1 MDKDA
6 NVKIVTHKDL
16 KVWQKSMDLVVT
28 IYQVSSNFPSGEKY
42 GLTSQMRRSA
52 VSIPSNISEGAARN
66 STKEYIRFLYIALGS
81 LSELETQLMIANR
94 LEQLNNR
101 LDEEITELRKMLIA
115 LIKKLEQKI

>member
-28 IYQVSSNFPSGEKY
+28 IYQVSSNFPSEEKY

-66 STKEYIRFLYIALGS
+66 STKEYI
-81 LSELETQLMIANR
+81 
-94 LEQLNNR
+94 
-101 LDEEITELRKMLIA
+101 
-115 LIKKLEQKI
+115 

>member
-1 MDKDA
+1 MDKDV
-6 NVKIVTHKDL
+6 NLKIVTHKDL

-28 IYQVSSNFPSGEKY
+28 IYQVSSNFPSEEKY
-42 GLTSQMRRSA
+42 GLISQMRRSA

-94 LEQLNNR
+94 LKQLNNI
-101 LDEEITELRKMLIA
+101 LEEEVTELRKMLIA

>member
-28 IYQVSSNFPSGEKY
+28 IYQVSSNFPSEEKY